1 MERYVKINSADNV
14 AVVVAEEGLQRGDRV
29 AIDGCEIEL
38 RDDIAR
44 GHKFAL
50 CDMAAG
56 QQVVK
61 YGYPIGHLTAS
72 VSAGEW
78 VHSHNL
84 ITDLDE
90 NLEYSYTPQ
99 RYDIDSQRD
108 EQLYVD
114 GYLRRDGQ
122 MGIRN

>member
-1 MERYVKINSADNV
+1 MERYIKINSADNV
-14 AVVVAEEGLQRGDRV
+14 AVVVAEEGLHRGDMV
-29 AIDGCEIEL
+29 AIDGCDIEL

-72 VSAGEW
+72 VSAGEPI
-78 VHSHNL
+78 SCN
-84 ITDLDE
+84 
-90 NLEYSYTPQ
+90 
-99 RYDIDSQRD
+99 
-108 EQLYVD
+108 
-114 GYLRRDGQ
+114 
-122 MGIRN
+122 